1 MEEIKKKYL
10 ELKNEILE
18 ANRLYYSLDTN
29 TISDYEYDM
38 KVKELGEYERKFP
51 QLKDESSPSNLIGD
65 DFLNDSLGKV
75 EHKDK
80 MYSLQNTYNES
91 DIKSF
96 LKTTNS
102 NEYIVQEKIDGLSLE
117 LYYNNGNL
125 TLALTRGN
133 GIIGEDVTRN
143 AMNIDNIPKK
153 ISIKEDIVV
162 RGEAYIPRSKFIE
175 INKKQESLNE
185 KPFANARNLASGTM
199 KSHKQN
205 LVKERSLMF
214 IAYWGDR
221 RYFTEEHSELQILHT
236 LENEGFTVPKYIKLV
251 KGTTIEECYK
261 SIHYHIEAFKEKK
274 HNLDYDTDGIV
285 IKCNDLGKQEELG
298 YTEKYPIHS
307 VAFKYPTDEVKTKLL
322 SIEYQLGRTG
332 VITPVA
338 NFKPVHISGSMV
350 SKASLYN
357 FDEIKRL
364 NLKEG
369 DTIYVTKAAEIIPKV
384 VRVKETGN
392 ENGKPIIKIETCPFC
407 NHPLSERNGEEINLY
422 CTNEECPERE
432 IQKLIWFSGKE
443 GMGINGLGEKTV
455 RSLYKENIVREI
467 PDILNLPNI
476 LSTYNKETS
485 LSEKK
490 KEQLISSIRKSYT
503 NKEEQLLN
511 AFGLRNIGK
520 VLSRQL
526 IDHFGS
532 MENLLDAS
540 KDDLLSLDGI
550 SETIAESLICEL
562 SNEKIREN
570 IKTCLTFMIKRKKKE
585 KIDDS
590 LNNLSFCISGSFQV
604 PKKDIENYIEERGG
618 KITSTVT
625 SNTSYL
631 ISNGELNGKKLETAR
646 KKNVKVITY
655 NELLKLNK

>member
-1 MEEIKKKYL
+1 M
-10 ELKNEILE
+10 
-18 ANRLYYSLDTN
+18 
-29 TISDYEYDM
+29 
-38 KVKELGEYERKFP
+38 
-51 QLKDESSPSNLIGD
+51 
-65 DFLNDSLGKV
+65 
-75 EHKDK
+75 
-80 MYSLQNTYNES
+80 
-91 DIKSF
+91 
-96 LKTTNS
+96 
-102 NEYIVQEKIDGLSLE
+102 
-117 LYYNNGNL
+117 
-125 TLALTRGN
+125 
-133 GIIGEDVTRN
+133 
-143 AMNIDNIPKK
+143 
-153 ISIKEDIVV
+153 
-162 RGEAYIPRSKFIE
+162 
-175 INKKQESLNE
+175 
-185 KPFANARNLASGTM
+185 
-199 KSHKQN
+199 
-205 LVKERSLMF
+205 
-214 IAYWGDR
+214 
-221 RYFTEEHSELQILHT
+221 
-236 LENEGFTVPKYIKLV
+236 
-251 KGTTIEECYK
+251 
-261 SIHYHIEAFKEKK
+261 
-274 HNLDYDTDGIV
+274 DYDTDGIV

-307 VAFKYPTDEVKTKLL
+307 VAFKYPTDEVETKLL

-384 VRVKETGN
+384 IRVKDG
-392 ENGKPIIKIETCPFC
+392 NGKKIETITNCPFC

-422 CTNEECPERE
+422 CTNEHCPEKE
-432 IQKLIWFSGKE
+432 IQKLIWFVSKE
-443 GMGINGLGEKTV
+443 GMDINGLGEKTI
-455 RSLYKENIVREI
+455 RSLYKENVIREI

-476 LSTYNKETS
+476 LSNNNKETS
-485 LSEKK
+485 LSDKK
-490 KEQLISSIRKSYT
+490 KEQLISSVRKSYT

-532 MENLLDAS
+532 MENLLNAS
-540 KDDLLSLDGI
+540 KNDLLSLDGI
-550 SETIAESLICEL
+550 FETIAESFISEL

-570 IKTCLTFMIKRKKKE
+570 IKTCLTFMIRKEKKE

-590 LNNLSFCISGSFQV
+590 FNNLSFCLSGSFQV

-618 KITSTVT
+618 KVTSSVT

-655 NELLKLNK
+655 NELLNLNK

>member
-1 MEEIKKKYL
+1 MEEIRKKYL
-10 ELKNEILE
+10 ELKKEILE
-18 ANRLYYSLDTN
+18 ANRLYYSLNTN

-38 KVKELGEYERKFP
+38 KVKQLEEYERNFP
-51 QLKDESSPSNLIGD
+51 QLIDETSPSVLIGD
-65 DFLNDSLGKV
+65 DFLNESLGKV

-80 MYSLQNTYNES
+80 MYSLQNTYNED

-96 LKTTNS
+96 LKTTNT

-117 LYYNNGNL
+117 LYYKNGNL

-133 GIIGEDVTRN
+133 GLIGEDVTRN

-153 ISIKEDIVV
+153 IRITEDLVI

-175 INKKQESLNE
+175 INEKQKSLND
-185 KPFANARNLASGTM
+185 KPFANARNLASGTL
-199 KSHKQN
+199 KSHKPH

-221 RYFTEEHSELQILHT
+221 RYFTEEHSELKILHT
-236 LENEGFTVPKYIKLV
+236 LENEGFSVPKYTKLV
-251 KGTTIEECYK
+251 KGTTNEECYK
-261 SIHYHIEAFKEKK
+261 SIHSHIEAFKEKK

-285 IKCNDLGKQEELG
+285 IKCNDLSKQEELG

-307 VAFKYPTDEVKTKLL
+307 VAFKYPTDEVETKLL
-322 SIEYQLGRTG
+322 SVEYQLGRTG

-384 VRVKETGN
+384 IRVKDGN
-392 ENGKPIIKIETCPFC
+392 ENGKKIEKIINCPFC
-407 NHPLSERNGEEINLY
+407 NHTLTERNGEEINLY

-432 IQKLIWFSGKE
+432 IQKLIWFASKE
-443 GMGINGLGEKTV
+443 GMDISGLGEKTI
-455 RSLYKENIVREI
+455 RSLYKENIIREI
-467 PDILNLPNI
+467 PDILNLPSI
-476 LSTYNKETS
+476 LSNNNKETS

-532 MENLLDAS
+532 MENLLNAS
-540 KDDLLSLDGI
+540 KNDLLSLDGI
-550 SETIAESLICEL
+550 SETIAESLINEL

-570 IKTCLTFMIKRKKKE
+570 IRTCLHFMTKREKKE

-590 LNNLSFCISGSFQV
+590 LNNLSFCLSGSFQI
-604 PKKDIENYIEERGG
+604 PKKDIEQYIEERGG
-618 KITSTVT
+618 KVTSSVT

-655 NELLKLNK
+655 NELLNLNK